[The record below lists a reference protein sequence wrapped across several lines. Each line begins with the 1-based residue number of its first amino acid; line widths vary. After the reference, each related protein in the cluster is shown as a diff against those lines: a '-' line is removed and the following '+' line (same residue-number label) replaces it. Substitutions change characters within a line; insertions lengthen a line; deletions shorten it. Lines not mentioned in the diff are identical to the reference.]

1 MMRASKEQPKGGRH
15 ADTPG
20 KARHLRQP
28 FPHMQISPETTVR
41 DLVKALGYKPS
52 EVIFHASARR
62 SSRVVVS
69 TSWTNG
75 EKPHIAVDK
84 KETIAQIN
92 LGEYRKVF
100 LTIAR
105 KAPQF
110 PPRSVKISMYM
121 PDGKLVTERIER
133 SSKTEL
139 DDDAVS
145 DTITELILR
154 FNGADKRI
162 GTALLPNWLR

>member
-1 MMRASKEQPKGGRH
+1 MMPVSKEQPKGGRH
-15 ADTPG
+15 ADKPG

-28 FPHMQISPETTVR
+28 FPLMQISPETTVR

-52 EVIFHASARR
+52 EVRFHASARR
-62 SSRVVVS
+62 SPRATVS

-84 KETIAQIN
+84 KETIAQIT

-100 LTIAR
+100 LTLAR

-121 PDGKLVTERIER
+121 PDGKLVTESVER
-133 SSKTEL
+133 RSKTEL
-139 DDDAVS
+139 DDGAVS
-145 DTITELILR
+145 DAITELTLR
-154 FNGADKRI
+154 FNGTEKRI
-162 GTALLPNWLR
+162 GTARLPDWLR